1 MVMTTR
7 KGTVYLVGAGPGDP
21 KLLTLRGKE
30 CLEQADVV
38 LYDYLANEALLQ
50 HVPSTAER
58 LYVGRRGRGHYRDQS
73 EINRLLVD
81 QARAGKCVVRLKG
94 GDPFVFGRGGEEA
107 EAVAAAGLE
116 YEVVPGV
123 TAAVA
128 APAYAGIPVTH
139 RTLAST
145 VTFITGHEDPT
156 KERSSIEWTRLAT
169 VHGTLVFLM
178 GMTNLPKIVQCLR
191 AEGKAGTTPVAVIRW
206 GTRVSQRT
214 VVGTLD
220 DIVARAAAAHME
232 PPTVIVIGEVVGL
245 QERLMRL
252 GNAIPIIFVSAHGD
266 VPMVARAMRDGAFD
280 FLQKPFNEQHL
291 LDRVQEAVQ
300 VAARRRNEK
309 VWLADV
315 QGRLDCLTARER
327 DVMEGMVAGRLNK
340 QIADDLGISM
350 KTVEQHRSR
359 VMEKLRVDSLAEL
372 VRMVVLAGD
381 QSD

>member
-1 MVMTTR
+1 VAGQEVR
-7 KGTVYLVGAGPGDP
+7 LCGTSEQKQQEADMDTPLVCVVDDDDAVRLSISLLVETLGLPVRNFPSAVDMLADP
-21 KLLTLRGKE
+21 QA
-30 CLEQADVV
+30 LEQAHCLVLDVRM
-38 LYDYLANEALLQ
+38 
-50 HVPSTAER
+50 P
-58 LYVGRRGRGHYRDQS
+58 
-73 EINRLLVD
+73 
-81 QARAGKCVVRLKG
+81 
-94 GDPFVFGRGGEEA
+94 
-107 EAVAAAGLE
+107 GLS
-116 YEVVPGV
+116 G
-123 TAAVA
+123 
-128 APAYAGIPVTH
+128 
-139 RTLAST
+139 
-145 VTFITGHEDPT
+145 
-156 KERSSIEWTRLAT
+156 
-169 VHGTLVFLM
+169 
-178 GMTNLPKIVQCLR
+178 
-191 AEGKAGTTPVAVIRW
+191 
-206 GTRVSQRT
+206 
-214 VVGTLD
+214 
-220 DIVARAAAAHME
+220 
-232 PPTVIVIGEVVGL
+232 VGL